1 MTVKIPRSHIADP
14 HQFEAAVAELAHAMK
29 HWRAHMKRVEEDEKN
44 GVQGIDRHHPI
55 PRPVSHPLVVQ
66 CVDEND
72 EPNYEIVDDGPTPEE
87 RLAVRKLE
95 LLHAINLAERAAMD
109 ALVPPGRRRLFNLR
123 EAEIVEQDTRTMDE
137 IMAGKGKGIFA
148 KFKKNPE
155 PEEVIAAVHAK
166 RDEKQ
171 AAFMAE
177 QAERRRRWAAV
188 ERAAAEAED
197 AVEDLT
203 VDTVDSFKLPDF
215 SAL

>member
-1 MTVKIPRSHIADP
+1 MIVKIPRSLISDP
-14 HQFEAAVAELAHAMK
+14 HAFDAAVANLAHEMR

-44 GVQGIDRHHPI
+44 GVQGIERHHPI
-55 PRPVSHPLVVQ
+55 PRPVAHQLVAQ

-72 EPNYEIVDDGPTPEE
+72 NAIYEIVDDGPTPEQ
-87 RLAVRKLE
+87 RLAQRKTE
-95 LLHAINLAERAAMD
+95 LLNAINLAERAAAD

-123 EAEIVEQDTRTMDE
+123 EAEVSDQDRRTMDE
-137 IMAGKGKGIFA
+137 IMAGKGIFA

-166 RDEKQ
+166 RDAKQ
-171 AAFMAE
+171 AQFMTE
-177 QAERRRRWAAV
+177 QAERRRRWAAI
-188 ERAAAEAED
+188 ERAAAEAAD

-203 VDTVDSFKLPDF
+203 LDTIDAFKLPDF